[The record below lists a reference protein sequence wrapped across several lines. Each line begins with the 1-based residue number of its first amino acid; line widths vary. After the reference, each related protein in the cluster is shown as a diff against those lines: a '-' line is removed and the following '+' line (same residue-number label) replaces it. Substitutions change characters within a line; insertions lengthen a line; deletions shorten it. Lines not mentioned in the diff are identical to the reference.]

1 MVKILPIAVM
11 ALLLLFSSCST
22 YQYTTVSSSNLDMN
36 DLQEFEFVNDT
47 VRIVYNFNGENA
59 PVTITIENKLRVPIF
74 IDWHNSSLILNGRS
88 VSYAPLQIN
97 IEGTTHAN
105 SYNYGGGGSGYS
117 SGISNL
123 NAVASLPPSIDFV
136 PPYSYFTRNSIG
148 ITNKFNDDVPAAAYQ
163 KLQYAVTDGYSIPV
177 KAAVFTESS
186 SPLRIRSYISLS
198 IGNRDAF
205 PVAYEHSFFISQLI
219 RSKQGP
225 GTIWAN
231 GVHRGNQFYVQ
242 KISSGGAAANTV
254 IGGLLGGILI
264 IGLTANAMNTNDAG
278 N

>member
-11 ALLLLFSSCST
+11 ALLLFSSCSV

-47 VRIVYNFNGENA
+47 VRIVYNFNGQNA
-59 PVTITIENKLRVPIF
+59 PVNITVENKLRVPIF

-88 VSYAPLQIN
+88 VSYAPLQID
-97 IEGTTHAN
+97 IQGTTYGS
-105 SYNYGGGGSGYS
+105 SYSSGGNGYS
-117 SGISNL
+117 SGTGNL
-123 NAVASLPPSIDFV
+123 SAVASLPPSVDFV

-148 ITNKFNDDVPAAAYQ
+148 ITNKFNDDIPEAAYQ
-163 KLQYAVTDGYSIPV
+163 KVQYAVTDGYSIPV

-186 SPLRIRSYISLS
+186 SPLKFRSYISMS
-198 IGNRDAF
+198 IGNRDAM

-219 RSKQGP
+219 RSNQGP

-231 GVHRGNQFYVQ
+231 GVHRGNQYFVQ
-242 KISSGGAAANTV
+242 KTSNGGAAVGTVVGGLIGGILLVGAVANSANTV
-254 IGGLLGGILI
+254 EGG
-264 IGLTANAMNTNDAG
+264 N
-278 N
+278 

>member
-11 ALLLLFSSCST
+11 ALLLFSSCST

-47 VRIVYNFNGENA
+47 VRIVYNFNGQNA
-59 PVTITIENKLRVPIF
+59 PVNITVENKLRVPIF

-97 IEGTTHAN
+97 IEGTTYGS
-105 SYNYGGGGSGYS
+105 SYSSVGNGYS
-117 SGISNL
+117 SGTNNL
-123 NAVASLPPSIDFV
+123 NAVASLPPSVDFV

-148 ITNKFNDDVPAAAYQ
+148 ITNKFNDDVPATAYQ
-163 KLQYAVTDGYSIPV
+163 KVQYAVTEGYSIPV

-186 SPLRIRSYISLS
+186 SPLRFRSYISLS
-198 IGNRDAF
+198 IGNRDAL
-205 PVAYEHSFFISQLI
+205 PVAYEHSFFVSQLI
-219 RSKQGP
+219 RCNQGP

-231 GVHRGNQFYVQ
+231 GVHRGNQFFVM
-242 KISSGGAAANTV
+242 KTSSGGAAVGTV
-254 IGGLLGGILI
+254 VGGLLGGILI
-264 IGLTANAMNTNDAG
+264 VGAAANAANNVDAG

>member
-11 ALLLLFSSCST
+11 ALLIFSSCST

-47 VRIVYNFNGENA
+47 VRIVYNFNGQNA
-59 PVTITIENKLRVPIF
+59 PVNITVENKLRVPIF

-97 IEGTTHAN
+97 IEGTTYGS
-105 SYNYGGGGSGYS
+105 SYSGGGNGYS
-117 SGISNL
+117 SGTNNL
-123 NAVASLPPSIDFV
+123 NAVASLPPSVDFV

-148 ITNKFNDDVPAAAYQ
+148 ITNKFNDDVPATAYQ
-163 KLQYAVTDGYSIPV
+163 KVQYAVTEGYSIPV

-186 SPLRIRSYISLS
+186 SPLKFRSYISMS
-198 IGNRDAF
+198 IGNRDAM

-219 RSKQGP
+219 RSNQGP

-231 GVHRGNQFYVQ
+231 GVHRGNQFFVM
-242 KISSGGAAANTV
+242 KTSNGGAAAGTV

-264 IGLTANAMNTNDAG
+264 IGAVANSANNVDAG

>member
-11 ALLLLFSSCST
+11 ALLLFSSCST
-22 YQYTTVSSSNLDMN
+22 YQYTTISSSNLEMN

-47 VRIVYNFNGENA
+47 VRIIYNFNGQNA
-59 PVTITIENKLRVPIF
+59 PVTVTVENKLRVPIF

-97 IEGTTHAN
+97 IDGTTHAN
-105 SYNYGGGGSGYS
+105 SYNYGGGESGYS
-117 SGISNL
+117 SGTGNL
-123 NAVASLPPSIDFV
+123 SAVASLPPSVDFV

-148 ITNKFNDDVPAAAYQ
+148 ITNKFNDDVPATAYQ
-163 KLQYAVTDGYSIPV
+163 KVQYAVTEGYSIPV

-186 SPLRIRSYISLS
+186 SPLRIRSYISIS

-219 RSKQGP
+219 RSSQGP

-231 GVHRGNQFYVQ
+231 GVHRGNQYFVQ
-242 KISSGGAAANTV
+242 KISNGGAAVGTV
-254 IGGLLGGILI
+254 VGGLLGGILLV
-264 IGLTANAMNTNDAG
+264 GAVANSANTADTG

>member
-1 MVKILPIAVM
+1 MLKILPIAVM
-11 ALLLLFSSCST
+11 ALLLFSSCST

-47 VRIVYNFNGENA
+47 VRIIYNFNGQNA
-59 PVTITIENKLRVPIF
+59 PVNVTVENKLRVPIF

-88 VSYAPLQIN
+88 VSYAPLQID
-97 IEGTTHAN
+97 IQGTT
-105 SYNYGGGGSGYS
+105 YGS
-117 SGISNL
+117 SCNTGNL
-123 NAVASLPPSIDFV
+123 NAVASLPPSVDFI

-148 ITNKFNDDVPAAAYQ
+148 ITNKFNDDVPEAAYQ
-163 KLQYAVTDGYSIPV
+163 KVQYAVTEGYSIPV

-198 IGNRDAF
+198 IGNREAF
-205 PVAYEHSFFISQLI
+205 PVAYEHSFFVSQLI
-219 RSKQGP
+219 RSNQGP

-231 GVHRGNQFYVQ
+231 GVHRGNQYFVQ
-242 KISSGGAAANTV
+242 KTSSGGAAVGTV
-254 IGGLLGGILI
+254 VGGLLGGILI
-264 IGLTANAMNTNDAG
+264 VGAVANSMNQTDTG

>member
-11 ALLLLFSSCST
+11 ALLLFSSCRT

-36 DLQEFEFVNDT
+36 DLQEFEFANDT

-59 PVTITIENKLRVPIF
+59 PVNITIENKLRVPIF

-97 IEGTTHAN
+97 IEGTTHAS
-105 SYNYGGGGSGYS
+105 SYNYGNGGGGYS
-117 SGISNL
+117 SGSGNL
-123 NAVASLPPSIDFV
+123 NAVASLPPSVDFV

-163 KLQYAVTDGYSIPV
+163 KVHYAVTDGYSIPV

-186 SPLRIRSYISLS
+186 SPLRFRSYISLS

-205 PVAYEHSFFISQLI
+205 PIAYEHSFFVSQLI
-219 RSKQGP
+219 RSSQGP

-231 GVHRGNQFYVQ
+231 GVHRGNQYYVQ
-242 KISSGGAAANTV
+242 KISNGGAAANTV
-254 IGGLLGGILI
+254 IGGLLGSILI
-264 IGLTANAMNTNDAG
+264 IGLTANAMNTPDTG